1 MVVSLTDNAP
11 LVVLVGAGLSK
22 SVGLPLQRELLGA
35 VVPRDIIRIHNY
47 FGGHGLDTRADL
59 ETFLSSIDFDDL
71 IETSSRS
78 RPSLNSRIYLAG
90 FCSHLLERMTEMP
103 RRPGFWRR
111 LTTLIQAAD
120 TMVTT
125 NWDTLLEIQIRA
137 LGLGVSYFR
146 PRGGVQTG
154 SQAAWIDRLVED
166 RSQVG
171 QTAEGRWP
179 LLFCVPR
186 SSAIPPVLRS
196 ITQPASPRYT
206 EDRGCALP

>member
-1 MVVSLTDNAP
+1 
-11 LVVLVGAGLSK
+11 
-22 SVGLPLQRELLGA
+22 
-35 VVPRDIIRIHNY
+35 
-47 FGGHGLDTRADL
+47 
-59 ETFLSSIDFDDL
+59 
-71 IETSSRS
+71 
-78 RPSLNSRIYLAG
+78 
-90 FCSHLLERMTEMP
+90 MTEMP

-125 NWDTLLEIQIRA
+125 NWDTLLEIQQ
-137 LGLGVSYFR
+137 G
-146 PRGGVQTG
+146 PRTGCLLFQTERGVQTG